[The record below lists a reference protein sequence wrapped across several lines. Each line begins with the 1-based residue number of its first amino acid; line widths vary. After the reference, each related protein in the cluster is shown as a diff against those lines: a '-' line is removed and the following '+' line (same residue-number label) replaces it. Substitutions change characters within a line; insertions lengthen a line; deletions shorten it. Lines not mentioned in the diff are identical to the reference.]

1 MKGWKAVAG
10 VVLVFF
16 LGVLAGGIGV
26 YRFHRQRMDRVFRG
40 EPGAMSGFLVQRLSR
55 ELDLDAT
62 QRTRVADVVRRTH
75 EEMQTLRRQL
85 HPQLGELME
94 KGRREIRAELH
105 PDQQARFDRIVE
117 ERHRRGRRWRGGVRD
132 AGP

>member
-26 YRFHRQRMDRVFRG
+26 YRYHRHRMDRFLRG
-40 EPGAMSGFLVQRLSR
+40 EPGAVSGFLVQRLSR

-62 QRTRVADVVRRTH
+62 QRARVADIVRRTH
-75 EEMQTLRRQL
+75 EEMQALRQQL
-85 HPQLGELME
+85 HPQLEEIVE
-94 KGRREIRAELH
+94 KGRREIHAELR
-105 PDQQARFDRIVE
+105 PDQQARFDEIVA
-117 ERHRRGRRWRGGVRD
+117 ERHRRRGKWHGGARGT
-132 AGP
+132 GP